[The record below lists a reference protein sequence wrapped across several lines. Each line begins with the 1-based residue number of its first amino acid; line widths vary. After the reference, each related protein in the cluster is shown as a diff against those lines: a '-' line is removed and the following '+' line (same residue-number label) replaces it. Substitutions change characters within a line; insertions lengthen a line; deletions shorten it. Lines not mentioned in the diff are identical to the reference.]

1 MDENNVDDLHRALRE
16 SDEGLIADGWGEV
29 SWWPADRML
38 AGDWTPAVFR
48 ETELAEAAWRYAN
61 DPDMLRL
68 DEIPGLKVRTTVEQ
82 VHRSFEPVDLG
93 TLGSFPILKSAGSE
107 GQKLIRS
114 TPDEHWIPKNRD
126 ENSRRLNGGTY
137 PEADQLLKKAG
148 HLLVTSGQRTGTA
161 RLTATASDHKY
172 VGSGWMPV
180 IGLSAE
186 EAKAAAVFVN
196 STPGRL
202 QLLRHPGRTIDFPR
216 YNPAD
221 IQHRSSS
228 RYQGPAHPPG
238 AVRLLGTHQGYGGPA
253 VPGRR
258 MPSARPLG

>member
-1 MDENNVDDLHRALRE
+1 MGR
-16 SDEGLIADGWGEV
+16 
-29 SWWPADRML
+29 
-38 AGDWTPAVFR
+38 
-48 ETELAEAAWRYAN
+48 
-61 DPDMLRL
+61 
-68 DEIPGLKVRTTVEQ
+68 
-82 VHRSFEPVDLG
+82 
-93 TLGSFPILKSAGSE
+93 KSI
-107 GQKLIRS
+107 QS

-126 ENSRRLNGGTY
+126 ENSRRLNGGTF
-137 PEADQLLKKAG
+137 PEADQLLEKAA

-221 IQHRSSS
+221 IGIVRVPDIKDLHIR
-228 RYQGPAHPPG
+228 QGAF
-238 AVRLLGTHQGYGGPA
+238 RLLGTHQGYGGPA